1 MKFTIRQLRL
11 MNEKS
16 QKEVADYLKIHVN
29 TYRLREE
36 GKREFYFSDVYKV
49 ADYFNVEVKD
59 IRP

>member
-16 QKEVADYLKIHVN
+16 QKEVADYLNIHLN

-36 GKREFYFSDVYKV
+36 GKREFYFSDVYKL
-49 ADYFNVEVKD
+49 AKLFNVEVKD